1 MPCVGFWQ
9 MPGLNREAPALFAGS
24 LVQLAVEHLLEREVD
39 FLLIHVVVQL
49 EGFERLGVGDHVFEL
64 SDALHVISPSG

>member
-24 LVQLAVEHLLEREVD
+24 LVQLAVEHLFERVED
-39 FLLIHVVVQL
+39 FLLIGVVVQL
-49 EGFERLGVGDHVFEL
+49 EGFERFGIRDHVVDVGDVGHV
-64 SDALHVISPSG
+64 SSPSG

>member
-39 FLLIHVVVQL
+39 FLLIHVVVQI
-49 EGFERLGVGDHVFEL
+49 EGFERLGVGDHVF
-64 SDALHVISPSG
+64 DFGDVRHVISPSG